1 MIEIDLQP
9 DTRKL
14 RQFGWICLGGFGLLG
29 LIVALKTGAFQEIG
43 KWTVP
48 VALWVL
54 ATAAPVMGFVAP
66 KGLKPVYQLLTLLSY
81 PIGQLIGN
89 LLLLL
94 IFLLLFTPVA
104 LWFRIIRRD
113 ELKIRRPSAFP
124 PSWMSYPDPRGMDS
138 YFRQF

>member
-29 LIVALKTGAFQEIG
+29 VIVALKTGAFREPGQ
-43 KWTVP
+43 WTVP
-48 VALWVL
+48 VVLWVL
-54 ATAAPVMGFVAP
+54 ATVAPVMGFVAP

-94 IFLLLFTPVA
+94 IFLLLITPMA
-104 LWFRIIRRD
+104 LWFRIIGRD
-113 ELKIRRPSAFP
+113 ELKIRRSSAFP
-124 PSWMSYPDPRGMDS
+124 PCWINYPAPRGLDS